1 MTIPADVQLELDR
14 AAQARSENNDG
25 KVRVCC
31 RRAVGAAIR
40 RWLAAQSDPPAW
52 GQLAITQLRTL
63 ADAASVPAE
72 VRRAAARL
80 STTVAAD
87 HTLPFDESPIDDALV
102 IIHHFAV

>member
-1 MTIPADVQLELDR
+1 MTLPADIQLEMDR
-14 AAQARSENNDG
+14 AAQARSDNDDG

-31 RRAVGAAIR
+31 RRAAGAAIR

-52 GQLAITQLRTL
+52 GQMAVTQLRTL

-87 HTLPFDESPIDDALV
+87 HTLPFADSPIDDALV
-102 IIHHFAV
+102 IIRHFAV